1 MMKKKFFT
9 AFAIV
14 NNGER
19 EWEVVIYSHYETR
32 EEAEDGIKRFAKNY
46 VGSNIKI
53 ISTRIV

>member
-1 MMKKKFFT
+1 MKRFFT

-19 EWEVVIYSHYETR
+19 EWEVVIYSLYETR

-46 VGSNIKI
+46 AGSNIKI